1 MKKILY
7 MIMAIFIFLPSVV
20 FAEGYV
26 SVSPSSL
33 DMEVGSSKTFVINFY
48 NTIGDVYI
56 SSSNS
61 SVASVSSGEWGT
73 GMIDEKQT
81 KSTTITVYGGSVGS
95 ATITVSIDAAT
106 FDGEDLAG
114 QTRQVTVNVRE
125 KTVAPP
131 PAPPV
136 NNNQNNNNNN
146 TNNNQNK
153 LSSNNKL
160 KEILVDGYELVKVDD
175 NNYTL
180 VVSNNVTNV
189 NVKATAED
197 EKATVNG
204 IGKRDLVVGENI
216 LEITV
221 KAESGA
227 VNVIKL
233 KVIRKDGYYLE
244 DLSTVLKDVKEDNID
259 IIIKDDSKL
268 TASNLD
274 DIKKSKKKVSF
285 NFYNEDKKLIYSWI
299 LDGKLIKDTNDF
311 ITKVSFETENG
322 ESISSLANYADGM
335 YLKLHQDGKLP
346 NGIKLKLFVAQKYKN
361 DNLINVY
368 SYNKSSGELKEI
380 ANKLKVV
387 DGYIEYEVEKNNEQ
401 FITMSNVNNA
411 STSVG
416 NSGYNSIFL
425 IISLVEF
432 IIIAALLTIKK
443 KKIVREA

>member
-244 DLSTVLKDVKEDNID
+244 DLSTVLKDAKEDNID

-346 NGIKLKLFVAQKYKN
+346 KGIKLKLFVAQKYKN